1 MKNQT
6 TEIGR
11 LFCRL
16 FAQITVFAEIKH
28 EHIQYE
34 RDAPHTQKPTSAHAN
49 KQKH

>member
-11 LFCRL
+11 LYCIL
-16 FAQITVFAEIKH
+16 LAQITVFAEIKH

-34 RDAPHTQKPTSAHAN
+34 QDAPHMQKTHM
-49 KQKH
+49 